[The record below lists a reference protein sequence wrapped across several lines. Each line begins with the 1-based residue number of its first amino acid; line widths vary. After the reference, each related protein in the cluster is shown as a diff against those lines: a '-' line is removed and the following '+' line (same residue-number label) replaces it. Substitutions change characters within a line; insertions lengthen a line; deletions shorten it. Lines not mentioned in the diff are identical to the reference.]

1 MRTYLALFLAAFVFF
16 SGGCT
21 VKNGGAPS
29 QQQIEAKRD
38 QLAELSSSKTVS
50 VVDQPYLGAKPIV
63 RESGEEI
70 PVLGKNVTLKQE
82 GTLSEIA
89 ASLCTIA
96 PLSAQVV
103 EADGEDVQPAKPAAS
118 EPPLDD
124 LGLPSLTTSHGGAG
138 QLAVS
143 YTGSL
148 RGLLDTIASLS
159 GYGWDYDAKTNRV
172 TFSATQV
179 RTFTILSAP
188 GLVSYDSQISNKSRE
203 RTSGNSISASGVNST
218 VTSGNM
224 GSQTSQTLKNKLEY
238 DVWREI
244 ENGVKALLSKR
255 GTVSVNQGAGTITVR
270 DSFSRL
276 QDIAAYISALNARLA
291 RQVAITIRIWALEVS
306 DTSEGGVN
314 LQALFENNNVSVVAG
329 SLTDLGSTSSA
340 AVSIVHGKLK
350 GSSGT
355 VRAMKEWGKATQLT
369 SGGGLMMNNQPLSVH
384 ATTSRSYPAGMSLS
398 TSDYNQTSEIT
409 PGEVVVGAV
418 VTIIP
423 HILDNRRVI
432 LQCNSTLSSLDG
444 MKEIA
449 TDDINLEFP
458 IVSNRSFS
466 QRSRMKMGQTLVL
479 AGFEQS
485 RQAAQNTFG
494 FLNVGRDA
502 DYSKTLLVV
511 TIELESAENV

>member
-1 MRTYLALFLAAFVFF
+1 MRKYLALFLAAFVFF

-21 VKNGGAPS
+21 VKNGGAPT
-29 QQQIEAKRD
+29 QMQVEAKRD
-38 QLAELSSSKTVS
+38 QLTELSSSKTVS
-50 VVDQPYLGAKPIV
+50 IVGQPYLGAKPIV

-70 PVLGKNVTLKQE
+70 PVLGKNVTLKQQ

-89 ASLCTIA
+89 ASLSAIA
-96 PLSAQVV
+96 PLSAQVA

>member
-1 MRTYLALFLAAFVFF
+1 MKRYLSLLLAAFVFL
-16 SGGCT
+16 SGCA
-21 VKNGGAPS
+21 VKNGGAPTE
-29 QQQIEAKRD
+29 QQVEARRD
-38 QLAELSSSKTVS
+38 QLGELSRSKTVNI
-50 VVDQPYLGAKPIV
+50 VERPYLGATPIV
-63 RESGEEI
+63 RETGEDI
-70 PVLGKNVTLKQE
+70 PVLGTQVTLKQR
-82 GTLSEIA
+82 GTLPEIA
-89 ASLCTIA
+89 ASLSAIA
-96 PLSAQVV
+96 PLSAQVA
-103 EADGEDVQPAKPAAS
+103 EADADDPQPKPS
-118 EPPLDD
+118 LSVNPLDD
-124 LGLPSLTTSHGGAG
+124 LDQPPLVNMGSGLLD
-138 QLAVS
+138 VS

-203 RTSGNSISASGVNST
+203 RTSGNSISGSGVNST

-238 DVWREI
+238 DVWREA
-244 ENGVKALLSKR
+244 ENGIKALLSKH
-255 GTVSVNQGAGTITVR
+255 GTVSVNQGAGTVTVR
-270 DSFSRL
+270 DSYSRL
-276 QDIAAYISALNARLA
+276 QDIAAYINALNARLS

-306 DTSEGGVN
+306 DTSEGGLN

-329 SLTDLGSTSSA
+329 SLTDLGSASSA
-340 AVSIVHGKLK
+340 SVSIVHGKLK

-444 MKEIA
+444 MKEIV

-502 DYSKTLLVV
+502 DYTKTLLVV

>member
-1 MRTYLALFLAAFVFF
+1 MRKYLALFLAAFVFF

-21 VKNGGAPS
+21 VKNGGAPT
-29 QQQIEAKRD
+29 QMQVEAKRD
-38 QLAELSSSKTVS
+38 QLTELSSSKTVS
-50 VVDQPYLGAKPIV
+50 IVGQPYLGAKPIV

-70 PVLGKNVTLKQE
+70 PVLGKNVTLKQQ

-89 ASLCTIA
+89 ASLSAIA
-96 PLSAQVV
+96 PLSAQVA
-103 EADGEDVQPAKPAAS
+103 EADGEDVQPTKPAAS

-124 LGLPSLTTSHGGAG
+124 LGLPPLTTSLGGAG
-138 QLAVS
+138 QIAVS

-148 RGLLDTIASLS
+148 RGLLDTISSQS

-203 RTSGNSISASGVNST
+203 RTSGSSISASGVNST

>member
-1 MRTYLALFLAAFVFF
+1 MRKYLALFLAAFVFF

-21 VKNGGAPS
+21 VKNGGAPT
-29 QQQIEAKRD
+29 QMQVEAKRD
-38 QLAELSSSKTVS
+38 QLTELSSSKTVS
-50 VVDQPYLGAKPIV
+50 IVGQPYLGAKPIV

-103 EADGEDVQPAKPAAS
+103 EAAAS

>member
-1 MRTYLALFLAAFVFF
+1 MKRYLSLLLIAFVFL
-16 SGGCT
+16 SGCT
-21 VKNGGAPS
+21 VKNGGAPT
-29 QQQIEAKRD
+29 QMQVEAKRD
-38 QLAELSSSKTVS
+38 QLTELSSSKTVS
-50 VVDQPYLGAKPIV
+50 IVGQPYLGAKPIV

-89 ASLCTIA
+89 ASLCTIT

-203 RTSGNSISASGVNST
+203 RTSGSSISASGVNST

>member
-1 MRTYLALFLAAFVFF
+1 MKKYLALFLAAFLFC
-16 SGGCT
+16 SGCT

-29 QQQIEAKRD
+29 QQQVEAKRD
-38 QLAELSSSKTVS
+38 QLTELSRSRTVS
-50 VVDQPYLGAKPIV
+50 IAEKPYLGAKPIV

-70 PVLGKNVTLKQE
+70 PVLGTKVTLKQR
-82 GTLSEIA
+82 GPLSEIA
-89 ASLCTIA
+89 ASLSAVA
-96 PLSAQVV
+96 PLSAQVA
-103 EADGEDVQPAKPAAS
+103 ESDGEDVQSAKPAS
-118 EPPLDD
+118 ESPLDD
-124 LGLPSLTTSHGGAG
+124 LGLPPLTASLGGAG
-138 QLAVS
+138 LLDGS

-148 RGLLDTIASLS
+148 RGLLDTIASQS

-203 RTSGNSISASGVNST
+203 RTSGSSISASGVNST

-238 DVWREI
+238 DVWREV
-244 ENGVKALLSKR
+244 ENGIKALLSKH
-255 GTVSVNQGAGTITVR
+255 GPVSVNQGAGTGTVR
-270 DSFSRL
+270 DSYSRL
-276 QDIAAYISALNARLA
+276 QDIAAYINALNARLA
-291 RQVAITIRIWALEVS
+291 RQVAITIKIWALEVS
-306 DTSEGGVN
+306 DSSEGGVN

-355 VRAMKEWGKATQLT
+355 VRALKEWGKATQLT

-444 MKEIA
+444 MKEIV

-502 DYSKTLLVV
+502 DYTKTLLVV

>member
-1 MRTYLALFLAAFVFF
+1 MKRYLSLLLLAFVFL
-16 SGGCT
+16 SGCT
-21 VKNGGAPS
+21 VKNGGAPT
-29 QQQIEAKRD
+29 QMQVEAKRD
-38 QLAELSSSKTVS
+38 QLAELSRSKTVS
-50 VVDQPYLGAKPIV
+50 IVEQPYLGAKPIV

-179 RTFTILSAP
+179 RTCTILSAP

>member
-1 MRTYLALFLAAFVFF
+1 MRKYLALFLAAFVFF

-21 VKNGGAPS
+21 VKNGGAPT
-29 QQQIEAKRD
+29 QMQVEAKRD
-38 QLAELSSSKTVS
+38 QLTELSSSKTVS
-50 VVDQPYLGAKPIV
+50 IVGQPYLGAKPIV

-118 EPPLDD
+118 ESPLDD
-124 LGLPSLTTSHGGAG
+124 LGLPPLTTSHGGAG
-138 QLAVS
+138 QIAVS

-306 DTSEGGVN
+306 DASEGGVN

>member
-1 MRTYLALFLAAFVFF
+1 MRKYLALFLAAFVFF

-21 VKNGGAPS
+21 VKNGGAPT
-29 QQQIEAKRD
+29 QMQVEAKRD
-38 QLAELSSSKTVS
+38 QLTELSSSKTVS
-50 VVDQPYLGAKPIV
+50 IVGQPYLGAKPIV

-432 LQCNSTLSSLDG
+432 LQCNSTLSSLG
-444 MKEIA
+444 
-449 TDDINLEFP
+449 
-458 IVSNRSFS
+458 S
-466 QRSRMKMGQTLVL
+466 GLV
-479 AGFEQS
+479 
-485 RQAAQNTFG
+485 N
-494 FLNVGRDA
+494 
-502 DYSKTLLVV
+502 
-511 TIELESAENV
+511 

>member
-1 MRTYLALFLAAFVFF
+1 MRKYLALFLAAFVFF

-21 VKNGGAPS
+21 VKNGGAPT
-29 QQQIEAKRD
+29 QMQVEAKRD
-38 QLAELSSSKTVS
+38 QLTELSSSKTVS
-50 VVDQPYLGAKPIV
+50 IVGQPYLGAKPIV

-306 DTSEGGVN
+306 DTSEDGVN

>member
-1 MRTYLALFLAAFVFF
+1 MKRYLSLLLIAFVFL
-16 SGGCT
+16 SGCT
-21 VKNGGAPS
+21 VKNGGAPT
-29 QQQIEAKRD
+29 QMQVEAKRD
-38 QLAELSSSKTVS
+38 QLTELSSSKTVS
-50 VVDQPYLGAKPIV
+50 IVGQPYLGAKPIV

-203 RTSGNSISASGVNST
+203 RTSGSSISASGVNST

>member
-1 MRTYLALFLAAFVFF
+1 MKRYLSLLLLAFVFL
-16 SGGCT
+16 SGCT
-21 VKNGGAPS
+21 VKNGGAPT
-29 QQQIEAKRD
+29 QMQVEAKRD
-38 QLAELSSSKTVS
+38 QLAELSRSKTVS
-50 VVDQPYLGAKPIV
+50 IVEQPYLGAKPIV

>member
-1 MRTYLALFLAAFVFF
+1 MRKYLALFLAAFVFF

>member
-1 MRTYLALFLAAFVFF
+1 MRTYLALLLAAFVFF

-21 VKNGGAPS
+21 VKNGGAPT
-29 QQQIEAKRD
+29 QMQVEAKRD
-38 QLAELSSSKTVS
+38 QLTELSSSKTVS
-50 VVDQPYLGAKPIV
+50 IVGQPYLGAKPIV

>member
-1 MRTYLALFLAAFVFF
+1 M
-16 SGGCT
+16 
-21 VKNGGAPS
+21 
-29 QQQIEAKRD
+29 
-38 QLAELSSSKTVS
+38 
-50 VVDQPYLGAKPIV
+50 
-63 RESGEEI
+63 
-70 PVLGKNVTLKQE
+70 
-82 GTLSEIA
+82 
-89 ASLCTIA
+89 
-96 PLSAQVV
+96 

>member
-1 MRTYLALFLAAFVFF
+1 MRKYLALFLAAFVFF

-21 VKNGGAPS
+21 VKNGGAPT
-29 QQQIEAKRD
+29 QMQVEAKRD
-38 QLAELSSSKTVS
+38 QLTELSSSKTVS
-50 VVDQPYLGAKPIV
+50 IVGQPYLGAKPIV

-70 PVLGKNVTLKQE
+70 PVLGKNVTLKQQ

-89 ASLCTIA
+89 ASLSAIA
-96 PLSAQVV
+96 PLSAQVA
-103 EADGEDVQPAKPAAS
+103 EADGEDLQPKQPQP
-118 EPPLDD
+118 ELPLSDD
-124 LGLPSLTTSHGGAG
+124 LGLPPLTTSLGGAG
-138 QLAVS
+138 QIAVS

-148 RGLLDTIASLS
+148 RGLLDTIASQS

-203 RTSGNSISASGVNST
+203 RTSGSSISASGVNST

-291 RQVAITIRIWALEVS
+291 RQVAITIRIWALEIS

>member
-1 MRTYLALFLAAFVFF
+1 MRKYLALFLAAFVFF

-21 VKNGGAPS
+21 VKNGGAPT
-29 QQQIEAKRD
+29 QMQVEAKRD
-38 QLAELSSSKTVS
+38 QLTELSSSKTVS
-50 VVDQPYLGAKPIV
+50 IVGQPYLGAKPIV

-479 AGFEQS
+479 AGFEQW

>member
-1 MRTYLALFLAAFVFF
+1 MRKYLALFLAAFVFF

-21 VKNGGAPS
+21 VKNGGAPT
-29 QQQIEAKRD
+29 QMQVEAKRD
-38 QLAELSSSKTVS
+38 QLTELSSSKTVS
-50 VVDQPYLGAKPIV
+50 IVGQPYLGAKPIV

-118 EPPLDD
+118 ESPLDD
-124 LGLPSLTTSHGGAG
+124 LGLPPLTTSHGGAG

>member
-1 MRTYLALFLAAFVFF
+1 MRKYLALFLAAFVFF

-21 VKNGGAPS
+21 VKNGGAPT
-29 QQQIEAKRD
+29 QMQVEAKRD
-38 QLAELSSSKTVS
+38 QLTELSSSKTVS
-50 VVDQPYLGAKPIV
+50 IVGQPYLGAKPIV

-70 PVLGKNVTLKQE
+70 PVLGKNVTLKQQ

-89 ASLCTIA
+89 ASLSAIA
-96 PLSAQVV
+96 PLSAQVA

-124 LGLPSLTTSHGGAG
+124 LGLPPLATSLGGAG
-138 QLAVS
+138 QIAVS

-148 RGLLDTIASLS
+148 RGLLDTIASQS

-203 RTSGNSISASGVNST
+203 RTSGSSISASGVNST

-291 RQVAITIRIWALEVS
+291 RQVAITIRIWALEIS

>member
-1 MRTYLALFLAAFVFF
+1 MRKYLALFLAAFVFF

-21 VKNGGAPS
+21 VKNGGAPT
-29 QQQIEAKRD
+29 QMQVEAKRD
-38 QLAELSSSKTVS
+38 QLTELSSSKTVS
-50 VVDQPYLGAKPIV
+50 IVGQPYLGAKPIV

-70 PVLGKNVTLKQE
+70 PVLGKNVTLKQQ

-89 ASLCTIA
+89 ASLSAIA
-96 PLSAQVV
+96 PLSAQVA
-103 EADGEDVQPAKPAAS
+103 EADGEDVQPTKPAAS

-124 LGLPSLTTSHGGAG
+124 LGLPPLTTSLGGAG
-138 QLAVS
+138 QIAVS

-148 RGLLDTIASLS
+148 RGLLDTISSQS

-203 RTSGNSISASGVNST
+203 RTSGSSISASGVNST

-291 RQVAITIRIWALEVS
+291 RQVAITIRLWALEVS

>member
-1 MRTYLALFLAAFVFF
+1 MRKYLALFLAAFVFF

-21 VKNGGAPS
+21 VKNGGAPT
-29 QQQIEAKRD
+29 QMQVEAKRD
-38 QLAELSSSKTVS
+38 QLTELSSSKTVS
-50 VVDQPYLGAKPIV
+50 IVGQPYLGAKPIV

-70 PVLGKNVTLKQE
+70 PVLGKNVTLKQQ

-89 ASLCTIA
+89 ASLSAIA
-96 PLSAQVV
+96 PLSAQVA

-124 LGLPSLTTSHGGAG
+124 LGLPPLTASLGGAG
-138 QLAVS
+138 RLDVS

-148 RGLLDTIASLS
+148 RGLLDTISSQS

-203 RTSGNSISASGVNST
+203 RTSGSSISASGVNST

-244 ENGVKALLSKR
+244 ENGVKALLSKH

-340 AVSIVHGKLK
+340 AISIVHGKLK

>member
-1 MRTYLALFLAAFVFF
+1 
-16 SGGCT
+16 
-21 VKNGGAPS
+21 
-29 QQQIEAKRD
+29 
-38 QLAELSSSKTVS
+38 
-50 VVDQPYLGAKPIV
+50 
-63 RESGEEI
+63 
-70 PVLGKNVTLKQE
+70 
-82 GTLSEIA
+82 
-89 ASLCTIA
+89 
-96 PLSAQVV
+96 
-103 EADGEDVQPAKPAAS
+103 
-118 EPPLDD
+118 
-124 LGLPSLTTSHGGAG
+124 
-138 QLAVS
+138 
-143 YTGSL
+143 
-148 RGLLDTIASLS
+148 
-159 GYGWDYDAKTNRV
+159 
-172 TFSATQV
+172 
-179 RTFTILSAP
+179 
-188 GLVSYDSQISNKSRE
+188 
-203 RTSGNSISASGVNST
+203 
-218 VTSGNM
+218 M

>member
-1 MRTYLALFLAAFVFF
+1 M
-16 SGGCT
+16 
-21 VKNGGAPS
+21 
-29 QQQIEAKRD
+29 
-38 QLAELSSSKTVS
+38 
-50 VVDQPYLGAKPIV
+50 